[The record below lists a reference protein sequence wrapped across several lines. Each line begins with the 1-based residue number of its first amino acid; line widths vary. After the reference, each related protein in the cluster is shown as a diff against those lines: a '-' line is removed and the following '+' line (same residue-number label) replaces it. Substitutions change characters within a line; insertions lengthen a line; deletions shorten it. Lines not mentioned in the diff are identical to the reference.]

1 MSYGL
6 RAKSPKNNKED
17 KKSQFLNFS
26 TSQLL
31 ILSLLVFHF
40 SLLTSNFSLTYAAN
54 PKKDLSEIERKLKES
69 KKQVKEAI
77 EQEKSILSEID
88 RINKSIKKKQ
98 GEIKTYEIRIS
109 QTESDMKNLE
119 NELMTLTGRLE
130 QNKEKLKGRLKA
142 LYKQH
147 YGVKALIL
155 ISAKDYQDLI
165 SKSRYMNL
173 IAYYD
178 RQIINAVN
186 SEISIANEKKT
197 DLELL
202 RKNLQISKENVQ
214 NKQKEMND
222 EISKKDNLLA
232 SVRSKRSSY
241 EDMIKELEESSEKL
255 RAMIEAF
262 DKEKPSEQVPG
273 TGFGAQKG
281 RLPWPINGDVIIPY
295 GKYSDPQY
303 NIPVFKNGIEI
314 RAVNSEQ
321 PRAVAGG
328 NVVYA
333 DWFKGYGLLLII
345 NHGNGYHSLY
355 GHLSEIFFKSGDII
369 KKGIAVGNIGESGVL
384 NTPSLYFEIRYRG
397 KPMDPMQWLKKTN
410 NKHN

>member
-1 MSYGL
+1 M
-6 RAKSPKNNKED
+6 NNNDRRKIN
-17 KKSQFLNFS
+17 KVPLLS
-26 TSQLL
+26 TVYCLL
-31 ILSLLVFHF
+31 PTVYCLLLTVLLTSHF
-40 SLLTSNFSLTYAAN
+40 SLVHAAN

-88 RINKSIKKKQ
+88 RINKTIKKKQ
-98 GEIKTYEIRIS
+98 GEIKIYENRIS

-119 NELMTLTGRLE
+119 NEIMTLTGRLE
-130 QNKEKLKGRLKA
+130 QNKEKLKERLKA

-155 ISAKDYQDLI
+155 ISAKDYQDLLN
-165 SKSRYMNL
+165 KSRYMNL

-178 RQIINAVN
+178 RQIISAVN

-197 DLELL
+197 DLEVL
-202 RKNLQISKENVQ
+202 RKNLQISKDNVQ
-214 NKQKEMND
+214 NKQKEMNA

-241 EDMIKELEESSEKL
+241 EDMIKELEVSSEKL
-255 RAMIEAF
+255 RAMIETF
-262 DKEKPSEQVPG
+262 DKETPSEQVPG

-321 PRAVAGG
+321 PMAVAGG

-384 NTPSLYFEIRYRG
+384 NVPSLYFEIRYKG
-397 KPMDPMQWLKKTN
+397 KPVDPMQWLKKTN

>member
-1 MSYGL
+1 M
-6 RAKSPKNNKED
+6 KNND
-17 KKSQFLNFS
+17 RRQYTDNRTQIKKVHLLLTAYCLLLTVLL
-26 TSQLL
+26 TS
-31 ILSLLVFHF
+31 HF
-40 SLLTSNFSLTYAAN
+40 SLIYAAN
-54 PKKDLSEIERKLKES
+54 PKKDLSEVERKLKER
-69 KKQVKEAI
+69 KQQVKAAI

-88 RINKSIKKKQ
+88 RINKTIKKKQ
-98 GEIKTYEIRIS
+98 GEIKAYENRIS

-119 NELMTLTGRLE
+119 DEILTLSSRLE
-130 QNKEKLKGRLKA
+130 QNKQKLKGRLTA

-147 YGVKALIL
+147 YGAKALIL
-155 ISAKDYQDLI
+155 ITAKDYQDLLT
-165 SKSRYMNL
+165 KSRYLNL

-178 RQIINAVN
+178 RQIINSVN
-186 SEISIANEKKT
+186 GEISMANEKKNN
-197 DLELL
+197 LELL

-214 NKQKEMND
+214 KKQKEMND
-222 EISKKDNLLA
+222 EITNKDNLLA

-241 EDMIKELEESSEKL
+241 EGMIKELEESSEKL

-262 DKEKPSEQVPG
+262 AMEKPSEQVTG
-273 TGFGAQKG
+273 TGFRAQKG

-321 PRAVAGG
+321 PRAVAEG

-345 NHGNGYHSLY
+345 NHGSGYHSLY
-355 GHLSEIFFKSGDII
+355 GHMSEIFFTSGDII
-369 KKGIAVGNIGESGVL
+369 KKGTAVGKIGESGVL
-384 NTPSLYFEIRYRG
+384 NVPSLYFEIRYKG
-397 KPMDPMQWLKKTN
+397 KPVDPMQWLKKEN
-410 NKHN
+410 NKNNR